1 MSDRVWFYADGGK
14 QLGPY
19 SESQFRDLIANGTVS
34 GASYVWTSGMENWQR
49 ARDVPGLLDRPRPP
63 GPPNLAGATLGGASL
78 GGTSPG
84 GVASPAASGAAGGV
98 SGGSLWVDFGIWD
111 FTWRSIV
118 LAICSCFVI
127 PLPWVLVWYLKWL
140 VPHIQVRGRPNL
152 GFEGTAMTI
161 VPWFFGA
168 VVVMI
173 ALALVGGELLS
184 NLSLIVQLV
193 LQWMFFK
200 WLIANLTSDGR
211 PLGLSFSGSIW
222 AFLGWAVLGAISVF
236 TIIGWAWVYTA
247 WMRWFCNNI
256 QGTRRAAIFNG
267 SGLDFLWR
275 AIVAAIA
282 SSFIIPIPWMYRWM
296 MRWIASQTELVDRD
310 ARAIDA

>member
-19 SESQFRDLIANGTVS
+19 SESQFRDLVADGTVS
-34 GASYVWTSGMENWQR
+34 GTSYVWTSGMENWQR
-49 ARDVPGLLDRPRPP
+49 AQDVPGLLDRPRPP
-63 GPPNLAGATLGGASL
+63 GPPNLAGTNAGASP
-78 GGTSPG
+78 GGTSIAG
-84 GVASPAASGAAGGV
+84 TVSPAASRAASGA
-98 SGGSLWVDFGIWD
+98 SGGSLWIDFGIWD

-118 LAICSCFVI
+118 LAICSMFII

-140 VPHIQVRGRPNL
+140 VPHVQVRGRPNL

-168 VVVMI
+168 IVVIIV
-173 ALALVGGELLS
+173 LAMTGSTLLS
-184 NLSLIVQLV
+184 NLSFLVQVV
-193 LQWMFFK
+193 LYWLFLR
-200 WLIANLTSDGR
+200 WLIANLSADGR
-211 PLGLSFSGSIW
+211 PLGLSFSGSFW
-222 AFLGWAVLGAISVF
+222 AYLGWTALGIVSVI

-247 WMRWFCNNI
+247 WTRWFCNNI
-256 QGTRRAAIFNG
+256 QGTRRAIVFNG

-282 SSFIIPIPWMYRWM
+282 CFFIIPIPWTYRWM
-296 MRWIASQTELVDRD
+296 MRWFASQTELVDRD
-310 ARAIDA
+310 AHAPNG

>member
-1 MSDRVWFYADGGK
+1 MSDRVWFYADSGK

-34 GASYVWTSGMENWQR
+34 GMSYVWTSGMENWQR
-49 ARDVPGLLDRPRPP
+49 AQDVPGLLDRPRPP
-63 GPPNLAGATLGGASL
+63 GPPNLASANVGGNNLGGAS
-78 GGTSPG
+78 S
-84 GVASPAASGAAGGV
+84 SAASVATAGGA
-98 SGGSLWVDFGIWD
+98 SGGSLWIDFGIWD

-118 LAICSCFVI
+118 LAICSCFII

-168 VVVMI
+168 VVVMV
-173 ALALVGGELLS
+173 ALAMTGSELLA
-184 NLSLIVQLV
+184 NLSFFVQVV
-193 LQWMFFK
+193 LYWLFLK
-200 WLIANLTSDGR
+200 WLIANLSADGR
-211 PLGLSFSGSIW
+211 PLGLSFSGSFW
-222 AFLGWAVLGAISVF
+222 AYLGWTVLGIVSVI

-267 SGLDFLWR
+267 SGLEFLWR

-282 SSFIIPIPWMYRWM
+282 CSFIIPIPWMYRWM

-310 ARAIDA
+310 AIDA